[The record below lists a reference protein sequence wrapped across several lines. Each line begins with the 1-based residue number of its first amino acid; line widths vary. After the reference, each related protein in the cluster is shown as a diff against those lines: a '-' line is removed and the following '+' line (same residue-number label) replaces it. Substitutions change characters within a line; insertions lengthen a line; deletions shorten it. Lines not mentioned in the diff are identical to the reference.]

1 MSQGTRGLDLRKQ
14 GERRKKPSSTGIADA
29 FKTPFDSIEIGAPG
43 EVRVVG
49 DQMTA
54 IHQLYTTSAS
64 MQAAR
69 QILMGQLLSSG
80 IVLRRRGK
88 DVELTEG
95 FAKHLEGVWIPFA
108 RNVIDS
114 FIQYGFCVVS
124 IEEEDPPPFLSFLN
138 NGRGF
143 GDGLDVEL
151 HSKRQRLGSTA
162 PAHQEEK
169 TVKDLLASG
178 KNMVPCVCEL
188 GSYEVSFLMG
198 GRRGYKRRY
207 RVATVS
213 NAKALQVDTDVGLF
227 FKSEPDSCGNVNS
240 PVATCFDQAAFVSAL
255 QELALN
261 AEVVR
266 ARTQL
271 VTQQAPKIGAAVSQ
285 LDAANMFFDSES
297 RAIQEQDRAN
307 ANDDQA
313 TSLQTMVRLCE
324 SLNRAQTSNPN
335 GVMQSAPVSHVPPE
349 VCSRTRHPLF
359 WTGRDAP

>member
-14 GERRKKPSSTGIADA
+14 GERRTKASSRGIADA
-29 FKTPFDSIEIGAPG
+29 FKGPFNNIEVGAPG

-54 IHQLYTTSAS
+54 IHQLYTTSPS

-69 QILMGQLLSSG
+69 QILVGQLLSSG
-80 IVLRRRGK
+80 IVLRRSGK
-88 DVELTEG
+88 DVPLTEG

-124 IEEEDPPPFLSFLN
+124 IEEEDSPPFLSFLN
-138 NGRGF
+138 KGRGVDYGMDF
-143 GDGLDVEL
+143 ER
-151 HSKRQRLGSTA
+151 HTKMPRLGSTTQA
-162 PAHQEEK
+162 NSEEN
-169 TVKDLLASG
+169 TVKDLIDSG

-207 RVATVS
+207 RVSTVG
-213 NAKALQVDTDVGLF
+213 NAKAMQIDNDVGLF
-227 FKSEPDSCGNVNS
+227 FKSEPDSYGNINS
-240 PVATCFDQAAFVSAL
+240 AVATCFEQAAFVSAL

-271 VTQQAPKIGAAVSQ
+271 VTQQAPKVGTVAAQ

-297 RAIQEQDRAN
+297 RAIQDQDRAN

-313 TSLQTMVRLCE
+313 TSLQMMVRLCE
-324 SLNRAQTSNPN
+324 SLNRSQTSHTS
-335 GVMQSAPVSHVPPE
+335 GTVTSAPVSHVPPE
-349 VCSRTRHPLF
+349 VTLRITTQLQVIIL
-359 WTGRDAP
+359 T

>member
-1 MSQGTRGLDLRKQ
+1 VGT
-14 GERRKKPSSTGIADA
+14 
-29 FKTPFDSIEIGAPG
+29 
-43 EVRVVG
+43 
-49 DQMTA
+49 
-54 IHQLYTTSAS
+54 TT
-64 MQAAR
+64 
-69 QILMGQLLSSG
+69 
-80 IVLRRRGK
+80 
-88 DVELTEG
+88 
-95 FAKHLEGVWIPFA
+95 
-108 RNVIDS
+108 
-114 FIQYGFCVVS
+114 
-124 IEEEDPPPFLSFLN
+124 
-138 NGRGF
+138 
-143 GDGLDVEL
+143 
-151 HSKRQRLGSTA
+151 

-169 TVKDLLASG
+169 TVKDLLNSG

-213 NAKALQVDTDVGLF
+213 NAHAMQVDTDVGLF
-227 FKSEPDSCGNVNS
+227 FRSEPDTYGNINS

-271 VTQQAPKIGAAVSQ
+271 VTQPAPKVGTASSQ

-313 TSLQTMVRLCE
+313 TSLQLMVRLCE
-324 SLNRAQTSNPN
+324 QLNRAQTHPNN
-335 GVMQSAPVSHVPPE
+335 GVMQAAPVSHVPPE
-349 VCSRTRHPLF
+349 VSF
-359 WTGRDAP
+359 